1 MIKRNARI
9 TALIMA
15 VLMLS
20 SAAAGC
26 KKNPND
32 SSSDSYVSDVVSTG
46 NIDGS
51 DDNSQTD
58 GNDSSAT
65 DSGKT
70 NSNSSKSNS
79 SKSNSNSSK
88 SSSGSSSSGK
98 TTTST
103 VKYATWEN
111 IGSMEYG
118 PVIKKFT
125 ADTKIKVKIV
135 AVPQDNYEEKI
146 SSMIAAGN
154 SPDVIKDQNRFPYTI
169 ANAQPITNG
178 GVNPSDSRW
187 DPVQTNISTVN
198 GKTYYVCSKQPIFQC
213 RYLLYYNKK
222 LFTANGINS
231 PEDYVNANNW
241 NLETFKKAAQ
251 EIKAA
256 AGLEAGAYLAFESFP
271 SCYRGQFFK
280 LNDGKFSSGVLDDSM
295 RNIVT
300 YMLDG
305 SKGGYFKLV
314 NRPNG
319 GDFTSGKAA
328 MVIMDTFGLK
338 ANGYFKEMKDSDLGF
353 TYLPK
358 ENASDA
364 NYPSAGWSG
373 GTGIAKGAKNV
384 EGAGKFIN
392 YVFDMDKFEYSDV
405 YKNDAS
411 QKFHIEITSR
421 ALDSNRVA
429 FFGPHLN
436 KISPITAN
444 LLNTDSSQVVANL
457 SKVQNVVTDMVN
469 KANAEIEK
477 NK

>member
-1 MIKRNARI
+1 MIKKNARI
-9 TALIMA
+9 AALIMA

-26 KKNPND
+26 KKNPDD
-32 SSSDSYVSDVVSTG
+32 SSSDSYVSELTPEDVSST
-46 NIDGS
+46 S
-51 DDNSQTD
+51 DNESQAD
-58 GNDSSAT
+58 ENNSSA
-65 DSGKT
+65 DASAASASSKKENSSNKT
-70 NSNSSKSNS
+70 NSSKNSS
-79 SKSNSNSSK
+79 
-88 SSSGSSSSGK
+88 GGTSSGK

-111 IGSMEYG
+111 IGTSEYG
-118 PVIKKFT
+118 PVVKKFT
-125 ADTKIKVKIV
+125 AETKIKVKIV
-135 AVPQDNYEEKI
+135 SVPQETYEEKI
-146 SSMIAAGN
+146 SAMIAAGN
-154 SPDVIKDQNRFPYTI
+154 SPDVIKDQNRFPYTL

-178 GVNPSDSRW
+178 GVNPNDSRW

-198 GKTYYVCSKQPIFQC
+198 GKTYYVTSKQPIFQC

-231 PEDYVNANNW
+231 PEDYVKANNW

-256 AGLEAGAYLAFESFP
+256 TGLECGAYLDFESFP

-280 LNDGKFSSGVLDDSM
+280 LNNGKFSSGVLDDSM

-305 SKGGYFKLV
+305 SKGGYFKLG
-314 NRPNG
+314 NRLNG
-319 GDFTSGKAA
+319 GDFVDGKNP

-338 ANGYFKEMKDSDLGF
+338 ANGYFKAMKDSDLGF

-364 NYPSAGWSG
+364 DYPSAGWSG
-373 GTGIAKGAKNV
+373 GVGIAKGSKNV

-392 YVFDMDKFEYSDV
+392 YVFDMDKFEYSDI

-411 QKFHIEITSR
+411 KNFHIEITSR

-436 KISPITAN
+436 KLSPITAN

-469 KANAEIEK
+469 KANAEIDK

>member
-1 MIKRNARI
+1 MKKNIRI
-9 TALIMA
+9 AALIMA
-15 VLMLS
+15 ALMLS
-20 SAAAGC
+20 SVATGC
-26 KKNPND
+26 KKNPTD
-32 SSSDSYVSDVVSTG
+32 SSSDSYTSDIVSDG
-46 NIDGS
+46 NVNNS
-51 DDNSQTD
+51 DTN
-58 GNDSSAT
+58 SSA
-65 DSGKT
+65 DENNNSGGSSNT
-70 NSNSSKSNS
+70 GDNSSK
-79 SKSNSNSSK
+79 KK
-88 SSSGSSSSGK
+88 PGTTSSGK
-98 TTTST
+98 TTSST
-103 VKYATWEN
+103 VKYATWEKL
-111 IGSMEYG
+111 GSTEYA

-146 SSMIAAGN
+146 SAMIAAGN
-154 SPDVIKDQNRFPYTI
+154 SPDVIKDQNRFPYTL

-178 GVNPSDSRW
+178 GVNPNDSRW
-187 DPVQTNISTVN
+187 DPVETSITTVN
-198 GKTYYVCSKQPIFQC
+198 GKTFYVSSKQPIFQC

-231 PEDYVNANNW
+231 PEDYVKANNW

-256 AGLEAGAYLAFESFP
+256 TGLDCGAYLDFESFP

-280 LNDGKFSSGVLDDSM
+280 LSNGKFSSGVLDDSM
-295 RNIVT
+295 RSIVT

-305 SKGGYFKLV
+305 AKGGYFSLG
-314 NRPNG
+314 NRLDDNG
-319 GDFTSGKAA
+319 FVAGKKP
-328 MVIMDTFGLK
+328 MVIMDTYGLK
-338 ANGYFKEMKDSDLGF
+338 ANGYFKAMKDSDLGF

-364 NYPSAGWSG
+364 DYPSAGWSG
-373 GTGIAKGAKNV
+373 GVGIAKGSKNV

-392 YVFDMDKFEYSDV
+392 YVFDMDKFEYRDI
-405 YKNDAS
+405 YKNEAS
-411 QKFHIEITSR
+411 KNFHIQITNR

-436 KISPITAN
+436 KLSPITAN

-457 SKVQNVVTDMVN
+457 SKVQNVVNDMVN